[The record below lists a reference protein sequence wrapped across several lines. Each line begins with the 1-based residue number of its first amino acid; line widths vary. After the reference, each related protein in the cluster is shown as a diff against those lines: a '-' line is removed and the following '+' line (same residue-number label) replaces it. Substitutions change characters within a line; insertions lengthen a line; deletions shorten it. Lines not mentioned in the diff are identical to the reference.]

1 MGKTGI
7 TVTDTCEHRIGAFV
21 SYIRNDGLSAPIL
34 WIEDIDRPSV
44 ITLTNQVV
52 RVNCPA
58 CFEHIRATATLS
70 VDTRL

>member
-7 TVTDTCEHRIGAFV
+7 TVTDTCPHRIGAFV
-21 SYIRNDGLSAPIL
+21 SYIRNDGVSAPIL
-34 WIEDIDRPSV
+34 WIEEIDRPSV

-58 CFEHIRATATLS
+58 CFERIRSSAIRS
-70 VDTRL
+70 VETKS